1 MIISDVPERVFLKNE
16 NDDRR
21 VMGQRLRP
29 KDAHY
34 HCITPQFQG
43 ALSLHAMYQTICTM
57 GSKPFNFKK
66 GSLKFKFSKSLFN
79 NWETLQFI
87 TLIHMYVKQWRST
100 APFLSY
106 LFLIFITYLVGTLQ
120 YLSIGDRICQ

>member
-1 MIISDVPERVFLKNE
+1 MNQKILSNANRFNMSPSAFQTVICYENIKYSWAFPKNIHTDVPESGFLKNE

-43 ALSLHAMYQTICTM
+43 ALSLHAMYQTTCTM
-57 GSKPFNFKK
+57 GVKP
-66 GSLKFKFSKSLFN
+66 LK
-79 NWETLQFI
+79 QQI
-87 TLIHMYVKQWRST
+87 
-100 APFLSY
+100 
-106 LFLIFITYLVGTLQ
+106 
-120 YLSIGDRICQ
+120 

>member
-1 MIISDVPERVFLKNE
+1 MIFFDVPESGFLKNE

-43 ALSLHAMYQTICTM
+43 ALSLHAMYQTMCTT
-57 GSKPFNFKK
+57 GVK
-66 GSLKFKFSKSLFN
+66 SLKHRLN
-79 NWETLQFI
+79 NW
-87 TLIHMYVKQWRST
+87 VKR
-100 APFLSY
+100 Y
-106 LFLIFITYLVGTLQ
+106 IFIV
-120 YLSIGDRICQ
+120 